1 MGTWSWIMMTT
12 YAEDNGVN
20 KLQEA
25 LWPELLVPKLLP
37 KAWA

>member
-1 MGTWSWIMMTT
+1 MTT